1 MSKCP
6 QLKGIFFNL
15 AILSRRTDLYRTKS
29 DLFLERKKKQLK
41 MLYEW
46 WISRKTDI
54 WYNLLFIVIVWD
66 ELWLLN
72 FWIKMA
78 SVAWTKKRPYNWN
91 KTSRWYRMAKQK
103 KKTGDTETRRQRVK
117 WPRNIYFKWNSII
130 ACNLLQGVN
139 IIADAI
145 LKLNH

>member
-103 KKTGDTETRRQRVK
+103 KRQETRRHGDKEWNDREIFTSNGTQLSHA
-117 WPRNIYFKWNSII
+117 IFFKV
-130 ACNLLQGVN
+130 L
-139 IIADAI
+139 I
-145 LKLNH
+145 L